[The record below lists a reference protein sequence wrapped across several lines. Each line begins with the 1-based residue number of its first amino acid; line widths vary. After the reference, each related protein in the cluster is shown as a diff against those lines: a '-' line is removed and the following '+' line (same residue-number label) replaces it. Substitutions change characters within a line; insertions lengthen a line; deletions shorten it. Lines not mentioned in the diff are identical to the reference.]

1 MKGEWSSVSLCL
13 CRGGGSQVTMDTQGV
28 LFLEGVSGLR
38 ALQACPQACEW
49 WAMLS
54 RGPA

>member
-1 MKGEWSSVSLCL
+1 
-13 CRGGGSQVTMDTQGV
+13 MDTQGV

-38 ALQACPQACEW
+38 ALQARPQACEW

-54 RGPA
+54 